1 MIPSFLIDKLNTYYN
16 ETEVKEIL
24 NGYKIN
30 RIVSLRVNTIKENTD
45 NIKKVLND
53 NNILFKEVSWYKEAF
68 IIENVNEEKI
78 RELDI
83 YKEGKIY
90 LQSLSSMIPP
100 LILNPQENEL
110 ILDMAAAPGG
120 KTTQIAALTN
130 NKAMITAIEKNKIRA
145 SKLKYNLELQGTKK
159 VSLLVS
165 DASKLDEYFMF
176 DKILLDAPCSGS
188 GTLIDNNI
196 NEKYFNINLIN
207 ISVERQKR
215 LIEEAIK
222 HLKINGTLVYST
234 CSILKE
240 ENEEIIKYI
249 LNKYNNIK
257 LDYIDY
263 NRYKDVPILSSELEG
278 TLTILPNKYYE
289 GFFVA
294 KLIRIK

>member
-100 LILNPQENEL
+100 LILNTQENEL

-263 NRYKDVPILSSELEG
+263 NKYKDIPILSSELEG

>member
-68 IIENVNEEKI
+68 IIENANEEKI

-263 NRYKDVPILSSELEG
+263 NRYKDIPMLSSELEG

>member
-263 NRYKDVPILSSELEG
+263 NKYKDIPILSSELEG

>member
-1 MIPSFLIDKLNTYYN
+1 MIPSFLIDKLNSYYN

-263 NRYKDVPILSSELEG
+263 NRYKDIPMLSSELEG